1 VFCGDA
7 GGLGDGIAAVTMAK
21 TLEGQSGYA
30 WRSATASDPGRMRA
44 ENQDRAYADDE
55 LGIFLVVDG
64 LGGHAAGEKAAETA
78 VKVICAELSARN
90 GDARNG
96 DPRDRIRRAITN
108 ANNRVFEEAEGNE
121 TWRGMACVL
130 TLAAIADDKVI
141 VGHVGDSRLYLTWNG
156 AIRKLTSDHSPVGER
171 EDAGELTEAEAMAHP
186 RRHEVFRDVGS
197 RRREPDEEDFI
208 ELKEFLFKPDA
219 AILLCSDGLSDLLT
233 STEILEVIERYNGD
247 PAQVAQELVEA
258 ANLAGGNDNIT
269 AIFVAGSEFLGN
281 SSSAAA
287 QARARN
293 AITKAR
299 DGVVEQLGA
308 RQGGGGL
315 SKVARVLTTR
325 VAFLI
330 YGFVLGVVL
339 ALVLRWPKP

>member
-1 VFCGDA
+1 M
-7 GGLGDGIAAVTMAK
+7 TMAR
-21 TLEGQSGYA
+21 TIGGQSGYA

-44 ENQDRAYADDE
+44 ENQDRAHADDE
-55 LGIFLVVDG
+55 LGIFLVADG

-78 VKVICAELSARN
+78 VEVIRLEMAKPN
-90 GDARNG
+90 GDAR
-96 DPRDRIRRAITN
+96 DRVRRAITA
-108 ANNRVFEEAEGNE
+108 ANNRIFEEAAENE

-130 TLAAIADDKVI
+130 TLAAIADDRVI

-208 ELKEFLFKPDA
+208 EVKEFLFKPDA

-233 STEILEVIERYNGD
+233 SAEMLEVVERYNGD
-247 PAQVAQELVEA
+247 PAEVARELVEA
-258 ANLAGGNDNIT
+258 ANMAGGSDNIT

-281 SSSAAA
+281 ASPAAA
-287 QARARN
+287 EARSRN

-299 DGVVEQLGA
+299 DGMVEEPAGNERSSALA
-308 RQGGGGL
+308 KL
-315 SKVARVLTTR
+315 ARVLTTR
-325 VAFLI
+325 VAFLV

-339 ALVLRWPKP
+339 ALALRWPKP

>member
-1 VFCGDA
+1 MTKAAA
-7 GGLGDGIAAVTMAK
+7 GMTKSI
-21 TLEGQSGYA
+21 A
-30 WRSATASDPGRMRA
+30 WRSAVSSDPGRVRS

-78 VKVICAELSARN
+78 VEAVVEELAKP
-90 GDARNG
+90 AG
-96 DPRDRIRRAITN
+96 DPKERIRRAITA
-108 ANNRVFEEAEGNE
+108 ANNRICEEAAANE

-130 TLAAIADDKVI
+130 TLALISDERVF

-171 EDAGELTEAEAMAHP
+171 EDAGELNEAEAMAHP

-197 RRREPDEEDFI
+197 RPRLADEEDFI
-208 ELKEFLFKPDA
+208 EMKEFLFKPDA

-233 STEILEVIERYNGD
+233 SAEILEVMERYDGD
-247 PAQVAQELVEA
+247 PEQVARELVEG
-258 ANLAGGNDNIT
+258 ANLAGGTDNIT

-281 SSSAAA
+281 ASPAAA
-287 QARARN
+287 EARARN

-299 DGVVEQLGA
+299 EDEVAAPGIG
-308 RQGGGGL
+308 RG
-315 SKVARVLTTR
+315 VARVLTTR

-330 YGFVLGVVL
+330 YGFVLGIAL
-339 ALVLRWPKP
+339 ALALRWPKP

>member
-7 GGLGDGIAAVTMAK
+7 SHFTAAVTMAK
-21 TLEGQSGYA
+21 TLE
-30 WRSATASDPGRMRA
+30 WRSATASDPGRMRL

-78 VKVICAELSARN
+78 VETIRTEMVQAS
-90 GDARNG
+90 GDA
-96 DPRDRIRRAITN
+96 PDRIRRAITA
-108 ANNRVFEEAEGNE
+108 ANNRIFEEAAEHE
-121 TWRGMACVL
+121 IWRGMACVL
-130 TLAAIADDKVI
+130 TLALIEDGKAT

-156 AIRKLTSDHSPVGER
+156 AIRKLTPDHSPVGER

-208 ELKEFLFKPDA
+208 EVKEFLFKPDA

-233 STEILEVIERYNGD
+233 SAEILEVMERYNSD
-247 PAQVAQELVEA
+247 PAEVAHELVEA
-258 ANLAGGNDNIT
+258 ANVAGGSDNIT

-281 SSSAAA
+281 ASPAAA
-287 QARARN
+287 EARARN

-299 DGVVEQLGA
+299 EEVVEDLSAEPGSGA
-308 RQGGGGL
+308 R
-315 SKVARVLTTR
+315 SKLARALTTR
-325 VAFLI
+325 IAFLV
-330 YGFVLGVVL
+330 YGFVLGVAL
-339 ALVLRWPKP
+339 ALAGVALRWPKP